1 MDWFVVL
8 LTIAIV
14 LYIVYW
20 YIKTSDNS
28 NNKKIRILKCIIFCI
43 ATISLGGSAIIK
55 LKRSLPE
62 NDTANITLETI
73 IIVFCII
80 ALGIGITGLKKSI
93 TDNHDSQKWV
103 FFYNKKRCIIK
114 KSHTKKHQLLILNF

>member
-1 MDWFVVL
+1 MDWYVVL

-20 YIKTSDNS
+20 YVKTSDNS
-28 NNKKIRILKCIIFCI
+28 NNKKIRILKCVIFCI

-80 ALGIGITGLKKSI
+80 ILGIGITALKKAI
-93 TDNHDSQKWV
+93 TDNHDSQK
-103 FFYNKKRCIIK
+103 
-114 KSHTKKHQLLILNF
+114 